1 MFLMFRWF
9 YKFFFI
15 LAVYG
20 GLISF
25 GATFSKTFGSEPAI
39 FNEWDMYTALVLA
52 FFGAFFDWRDFR

>member
-15 LAVYG
+15 LGVYG

-25 GATFSKTFGSEPAI
+25 DATFSKTFGSEPAI

-52 FFGAFFDWRDFR
+52 FWGAFLDWRRF